1 MTSVDLTPAEQRD
14 QLLQLNQWHLKGKIA
29 IMQAGEK
36 PVPLDMNWQ
45 QNDANFDL
53 TFTRFIKTVL
63 EVKQTEQAATLVDNE
78 GKKYQ
83 ADNAQQ
89 LIYDIT
95 SWRLPMKQM
104 RQWIKGIPKNSQ
116 YELNQDGYVS
126 QFTSILPQ
134 GTWDISITDYMQVQ
148 QYMLPKAITMTSQD
162 IKLKV
167 LVYEWHL
174 VQ

>member
-1 MTSVDLTPAEQRD
+1 
-14 QLLQLNQWHLKGKIA
+14 
-29 IMQAGEK
+29 MQAGEK

-45 QNDANFDL
+45 QSDANFDL

-63 EVKQTEQAATLVDNE
+63 EVKQTDQAATLIDNE
-78 GKKYQ
+78 GKQYQ

-95 SWRLPMKQM
+95 GWRLPMKQM

-174 VQ
+174 TQ